1 MTNGTPTT
9 RLAKPVLAYDFFR
22 FLRRPQEARAA
33 AAQEA
38 RQVQAERDD
47 ARKVAAE
54 AREQAARL
62 AGQLEALQRQQDK
75 AEAAEKAT
83 KAPKGKGGE

>member
-1 MTNGTPTT
+1 MT
-9 RLAKPVLAYDFFR
+9 RVASA
-22 FLRRPQEARAA
+22 RPGATAQAHDTARAA
-33 AAQEA
+33 AAQEI
-38 RQVQAERDD
+38 RQAQVERDE

-83 KAPKGKGGE
+83 KATKGKGGE